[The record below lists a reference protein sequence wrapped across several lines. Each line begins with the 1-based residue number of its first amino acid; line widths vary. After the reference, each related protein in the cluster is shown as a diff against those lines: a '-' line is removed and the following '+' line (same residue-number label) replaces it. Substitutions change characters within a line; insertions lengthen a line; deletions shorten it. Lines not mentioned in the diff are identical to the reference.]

1 MADFHIDKRIAK
13 NKDIQRA
20 YQFELIIPSVTGTDL
35 ISDNFAIQVRS
46 ASIPGRGNE
55 PITSTFF
62 GQEKFYPGKP
72 TWGGNQLTVEVEEY
86 DDQSGLKAL
95 NSWSE
100 LMFNSDF
107 TDTGAGGGGVAK
119 LPRASG
125 NTLNLCKD
133 ITLKMYKYDGT
144 PMPKK
149 CLFKQAWPETV
160 SETALAYTSNDSV
173 KYSVQFRWD
182 YWLLQDN

>member
-1 MADFHIDKRIAK
+1 MANFHIDKRIAA

-20 YQFELIIPSVTGTDL
+20 YQFELVVPDIKDV
-35 ISDNFAIQVRS
+35 ISSDFTIQVRS

-55 PITSTFF
+55 AIASTFF

-86 DDQSGLKAL
+86 DDQAGLKAL

-100 LMFNSDF
+100 LMFSAKF
-107 TDTGAGGGGVAK
+107 TDENNGGVAK
-119 LPRASG
+119 LPRTTKGSG
-125 NTLNLCKD
+125 FNLCRD
-133 ITLKMYKYDGT
+133 IKLKMYKYDGT
-144 PMPKK
+144 LMPKQ
-149 CLFKQAWPETV
+149 CTFKNAWPETV

-182 YWLLQDN
+182 YWLLEDAS